1 MCEADKGEPMSV
13 TRDSN
18 EKRSKRAG
26 PKRPE
31 PIKHAVTTPQEGQTG
46 ALLQGSEEKLRIV
59 FHSIKDGILVTD
71 MAGTL
76 VDANEAALQLYGY
89 YDKKDITGRSSIE
102 LIAKKDRPRVKEQWT
117 SILNGESPE
126 ERTQHYAILKA
137 DGTELASEFVNALMR
152 DGNGNPVGMINISR
166 GITAHIQQEEMP
178 RESKEIFGTIF
189 AHATEGIL
197 LEDTNTKKFYI
208 GNDDAYQMLGYTN
221 DEFKDIEPSD
231 IYPQKDTPY
240 VVEQFQRQSKKEIET
255 AHDIPVK
262 RKDGSIFYADID
274 SAPISLNGNTY
285 IARKFRDI
293 TERKRLAE
301 ELGKSSQNLRILI
314 ESIGDMLITTDMDLN
329 IVNANEAAVHAL
341 GYKDQEELKGMSVTE
356 PIAEKDRHRVTIY
369 MGKALAEEHKGGR
382 VEYAI
387 VSKDGRELDVE
398 ANIEMLHDSTGE
410 TVGLI
415 ITARDVTERKRA
427 QEAVRASEEKL
438 RTTIESIDDG
448 VTMFD
453 TFGNITDVNEAG
465 VRMLGYTSKEELIG
479 KPAIDN
485 IAAKDQGKVA
495 EEMAQAVA
503 EGRAMRRLEYTLVT
517 VDGRELEAESS
528 SAALYDSQGN
538 LTGFVSVAR
547 DITQRKKMDEELAES
562 ARKFLSVIE
571 SIGDMLF
578 ITDLDLKLVNVN
590 EVAAHLLGFDDKER
604 LVGTNIMEAV
614 VERDRNR
621 LAVDTG
627 KALANRPINDIL
639 EYTLVSKYGREFDV
653 EAKTEMLLDCAGM
666 PAGLIITARDVT
678 ERKRMQEALR
688 MSEEKLRTMFESMR
702 DGIVLT
708 DVKGTIVEVNDAT
721 VKMHGYTDRKQ
732 VIGRNGIELV
742 AERDRTRVMEAAVRQ
757 SKGENPKEIAEIHT
771 LVRVDGTEFE
781 SESSRSILRDSAG
794 RVIGFI
800 AVERDITE
808 RKHMQEQLQ
817 RTLEELKR
825 SNTEL
830 QQFAYVASHD
840 LQEPLRMVSSYVQLL
855 SRRYK
860 GKLDSNADEF
870 IEFAVDGSNRMQIM
884 IQALLSYSRVGTR
897 GKPPEPTDCENILD
911 QTMKNL
917 QAAITEKN
925 AEVTHDPLPTIM
937 ADGVQMVQLFQNL
950 IGNGIKFQQ
959 EGQRPH
965 VHISVEDAGA
975 DWMFSFSDN
984 GIGIDPEFKERIFV
998 IFQRLHGREKYPGT
1012 GIGLSVCKRIVE
1024 RHGGTIWVES
1034 EPGKGATFKFTM
1046 PKHHEEIKVDP

>member
-1 MCEADKGEPMSV
+1 MSA
-13 TRDSN
+13 TKDSS
-18 EKRSKRAG
+18 EKRPKRAESKR
-26 PKRPE
+26 RS
-31 PIKHAVTTPQEGQTG
+31 PIEHDATIQQEGQTNSSF
-46 ALLQGSEEKLRIV
+46 QDSEEKLRIM

-71 MAGTL
+71 MAGTV

-89 YDKKDITGRSSIE
+89 YDKKDIAGRSSIE
-102 LIAKKDRPRVKEQWT
+102 LVAQKDRSRVKEQWT
-117 SILNGESPE
+117 SILNGEGPE

-166 GITAHIQQEEMP
+166 GITAHIQQEEIP
-178 RESKEIFGTIF
+178 RESAEIFKTIF

-197 LEDTNTKKFYI
+197 LEDANAKKFYM
-208 GNDDAYQMLGYTN
+208 GNNDAYQMLGYTN
-221 DEFKDIEPSD
+221 DELKDIGLLD
-231 IYPQKDTPY
+231 IYPQKDMPY
-240 VVEQFQRQSKKEIET
+240 IVEQFQRQSKKEIET
-255 AHDIPVK
+255 AHDIPIK

-285 IARKFRDI
+285 TARKFRDV
-293 TERKRLAE
+293 TERKRLEE

-329 IVNANEAAVHAL
+329 IVNANEAAVYAL

-479 KPAIDN
+479 RPAIDN

-547 DITQRKKMDEELAES
+547 DITQRKKIDEELAES

-604 LVGTNIMEAV
+604 LVGTNIMEAI

-742 AERDRTRVMEAAVRQ
+742 AKKDQAKVMEAAVRQ
-757 SKGENPKEIAEIHT
+757 SKGETPKEIAEIHT

-1034 EPGKGATFKFTM
+1034 EPGKGATFKFAI
-1046 PKHHEEIKVDP
+1046 PKHREEIKVDP

>member
-1 MCEADKGEPMSV
+1 MSA
-13 TRDSN
+13 TKDSS
-18 EKRSKRAG
+18 EKRPKRTESKR
-26 PKRPE
+26 RS
-31 PIKHAVTTPQEGQTG
+31 PIEHDATIQQEGQTNSSF
-46 ALLQGSEEKLRIV
+46 QDSEEKLRIM

-71 MAGTL
+71 MAGTI

-89 YDKKDITGRSSIE
+89 YDKKDIAGRSNIE
-102 LIAKKDRPRVKEQWT
+102 LVAQKDRPRVKEQWT

-137 DGTELASEFVNALMR
+137 DGTELESEFVSALMR

-166 GITAHIQQEEMP
+166 SITTHIQQAEVP
-178 RESKEIFGTIF
+178 QESAEIFKTIF

-197 LEDTNTKKFYI
+197 LEDANTKKFYM
-208 GNDDAYQMLGYTN
+208 GNNDAYQMLGYTN
-221 DEFKDIEPSD
+221 DELKDIGLLD

-255 AHDIPVK
+255 AHDIPIK

-285 IARKFRDI
+285 TARKFRDV
-293 TERKRLAE
+293 TERKRLE
-301 ELGKSSQNLRILI
+301 GELGKSSQNLRILI
-314 ESIGDMLITTDMDLN
+314 ESIGDMLITTDMELN
-329 IVNANEAAVHAL
+329 IISANEAAVHAL
-341 GYKDQEELKGMSVTE
+341 GYGNQEELKGMSVTE

-382 VEYAI
+382 VEYTI

-415 ITARDVTERKRA
+415 ITTRDVTERKRA

-479 KPAIDN
+479 RPAIDN

-547 DITQRKKMDEELAES
+547 DITQRKKIDEELAES

-578 ITDLDLKLVNVN
+578 ITDLDLNLVNVN

-604 LVGTNIMEAV
+604 LVGTNIMGAV
-614 VERDRNR
+614 AERDRNR

-627 KALANRPINDIL
+627 KALAYKPIKDIL

-688 MSEEKLRTMFESMR
+688 ISEEKLRTMFESMR

-708 DVKGTIVEVNDAT
+708 DTKGTIVEVNDAT
-721 VKMHGYTDRKQ
+721 VKMHGYTDKKQ
-732 VIGRNGIELV
+732 IIGRNGIELV
-742 AERDRTRVMEAAVRQ
+742 AERDRARVMEAAVKQ
-757 SKGENPKEIAEIHT
+757 SKGETPKEIAEIHT

-800 AVERDITE
+800 AVERDVTE

-917 QAAITEKN
+917 QTAITEKN
-925 AEVTHDPLPTIM
+925 AEVTHDTLPTIM

-965 VHISVEDAGA
+965 VHISVEDTGA
-975 DWMFSFSDN
+975 DWMFSFRDN